1 MKIFLIFATL
11 LLSINSF
18 SYHTAR
24 DVVEGLL
31 QTIYDSEFKL
41 GEKCITEN
49 FDLILND
56 MYYFAHEY
64 YYSYNQEKKMEYLIN
79 FLLKMLDLFNETSNC
94 NLDNIDF
101 MKIGVIISIVLRF
114 PSSDKEFWEKK
125 WKSIVEIENK
135 LIDAYHSKEFSGLNF
150 GKALGIFL
158 YDFNDLLS
166 NN

>member
-1 MKIFLIFATL
+1 MKFFIIFATL

-64 YYSYNQEKKMEYLIN
+64 YYSYNQGEKMEYLIN
-79 FLLKMLDLFNETSNC
+79 FLLKMLNFFNETSNC

-114 PSSDKEFWEKK
+114 PLIQKDFWEKK

-150 GKALGIFL
+150 GKAIGIFL